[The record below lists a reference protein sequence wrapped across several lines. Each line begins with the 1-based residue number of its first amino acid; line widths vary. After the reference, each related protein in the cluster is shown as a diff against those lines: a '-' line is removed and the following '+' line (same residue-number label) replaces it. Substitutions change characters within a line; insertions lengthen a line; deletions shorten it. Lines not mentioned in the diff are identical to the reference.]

1 MLRRIRHSGRLADLC
16 LFGRRTP
23 ARMLEY
29 VERRSWERSPVQ
41 MPIYV
46 TPAVFDGTHAESLE
60 GAESEMLAVT
70 RDVSLRGIGFTHD
83 EPLEAA
89 YAIITFDFLDD
100 ETISLLMD
108 VRWSKS
114 ESADSYMS
122 GGRFVGIIRTSER

>member
-1 MLRRIRHSGRLADLC
+1 
-16 LFGRRTP
+16 
-23 ARMLEY
+23 
-29 VERRSWERSPVQ
+29 